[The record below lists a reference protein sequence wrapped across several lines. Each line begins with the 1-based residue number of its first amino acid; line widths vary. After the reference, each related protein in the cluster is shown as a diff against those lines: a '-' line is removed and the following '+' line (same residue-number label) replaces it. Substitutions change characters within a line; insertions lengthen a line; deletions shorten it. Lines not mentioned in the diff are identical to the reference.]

1 MGSLENLVEHRAS
14 VFTPVYI
21 MVAGNEEIRL
31 PEIFQNV
38 LQQIEFFG
46 ITEFGDIAAENSE
59 VNIWISIDVFNGL
72 PQIIFGIGER
82 IEVYIAEP
90 GESEG
95 SLVTVLPVG
104 EDGQRYH
111 ADSQ

>member
-1 MGSLENLVEHRAS
+1 
-14 VFTPVYI
+14 

-46 ITEFGDIAAENSE
+46 ITEFGDVAAENSE

-90 GESEG
+90 GESER
-95 SLVTVLPVG
+95 SPAALVRRILRTLPSRRWPI
-104 EDGQRYH
+104 RYV
-111 ADSQ
+111 S

>member
-1 MGSLENLVEHRAS
+1 
-14 VFTPVYI
+14 
-21 MVAGNEEIRL
+21 MVARNEEIRL

-95 SLVTVLPVG
+95 SLVTVLPRRLG
-104 EDGQRYH
+104 PAPQPMKRTPCQ
-111 ADSQ
+111 S